1 MDLTTRY
8 MGLELKNPLVAA
20 ASPLSSTVNSIR
32 RLEDAG
38 ASAVVLYSLFEE
50 QLLQEQ
56 ELDEMMSLSR
66 DNTFAESL
74 SFLPGGGSFH
84 AGPVRYLEMIQKAR
98 SVVDIPVIASLNGCT
113 TGGWVDYARQIEEA
127 GAHGLELHVYYNPPS
142 LDISGRDVEALY
154 LEIARRVKKAV
165 KIPVALK
172 VDPYFSAFGN
182 MARQFDETGVDA
194 LVMFNRMLQPN
205 FNLQTLEVEP
215 SWPVSHPGEI
225 GVPLRWIAVLHG
237 KLKTSLAATT
247 GAHDH
252 EDIVKYLLAGA
263 DVVMLA
269 SALIKNGAGYLTTL
283 LNGLESWME
292 RRGFE
297 SIREMQGVMSQQSV
311 SNPEVFERMNYIR
324 MLDGCR
330 R

>member
-1 MDLTTRY
+1 MKL
-8 MGLELKNPLVAA
+8 L
-20 ASPLSSTVNSIR
+20 
-32 RLEDAG
+32 
-38 ASAVVLYSLFEE
+38 VVL
-50 QLLQEQ
+50 
-56 ELDEMMSLSR
+56 
-66 DNTFAESL
+66 
-74 SFLPGGGSFH
+74 
-84 AGPVRYLEMIQKAR
+84 
-98 SVVDIPVIASLNGCT
+98 
-113 TGGWVDYARQIEEA
+113 RQ
-127 GAHGLELHVYYNPPS
+127 
-142 LDISGRDVEALY
+142 
-154 LEIARRVKKAV
+154 AV

-297 SIREMQGVMSQQSV
+297 SINEMQGVMSQQSV

>member
-154 LEIARRVKKAV
+154 LEIARRVK
-165 KIPVALK
+165 
-172 VDPYFSAFGN
+172 
-182 MARQFDETGVDA
+182 TG
-194 LVMFNRMLQPN
+194 
-205 FNLQTLEVEP
+205 
-215 SWPVSHPGEI
+215 G
-225 GVPLRWIAVLHG
+225 
-237 KLKTSLAATT
+237 
-247 GAHDH
+247 
-252 EDIVKYLLAGA
+252 
-263 DVVMLA
+263 
-269 SALIKNGAGYLTTL
+269 
-283 LNGLESWME
+283 
-292 RRGFE
+292 
-297 SIREMQGVMSQQSV
+297 
-311 SNPEVFERMNYIR
+311 
-324 MLDGCR
+324 
-330 R
+330 